1 MGSNLSFI
9 NKAKHRGSYELL
21 GLLLLS
27 IGYLLHSPSSLASVN
42 LSRVPDVLYEG
53 SLLTF
58 YAKPNNFLSSSK
70 NEFRASLITADNQ
83 EIILETFVNSK
94 NNKAQIRL
102 PLLPVNANN
111 VFRITLKTSGAD
123 ISSNEAEA
131 TTRLLTRQPTN
142 LNLNLYSEK
151 PINPEINLNAALEI
165 PNTANSG
172 LFSNVVIGP
181 QGSTGPAGPIGP
193 TGPQGPIGLTGPA
206 GPQGPIGLTGPIG
219 PAGPSTVTG
228 ANVIGP
234 VQNAIAATIA
244 QSLLNGA
251 NTLQLT
257 GGNPLIL
264 NTPSPANI
272 TLPSTGTLATTTGL
286 TPISVNSTPI
296 NLNALGNSASIN
308 VTGLNFIKITDSTP
322 ANTDSNADQLK
333 RLTGG
338 IPGQRVTIL
347 FNTSVRV
354 NNSTTFAVDELDLAG
369 TTNKTFNTKDV
380 LELIYDGSLWH
391 EISRSEN

>member
-1 MGSNLSFI
+1 MGRNLSFI
-9 NKAKHRGSYELL
+9 NKTKHRLSYDLI
-21 GLLLLS
+21 GLLLFS
-27 IGYLLHSPSSLASVN
+27 IGYLLNTSSSLASVN
-42 LSRVPDVLYEG
+42 LSKVPDVLYEG

-58 YAKPNNFLSSSK
+58 YAKPNKFLSSSK
-70 NEFRASLITADNQ
+70 NEFRVSLITADNQ

-102 PLLPVNANN
+102 PLLPTDANN
-111 VFRITLKTSGAD
+111 VFRVTLKTSGAD
-123 ISSNEAEA
+123 ISLNKAEA
-131 TTRLLTRQPTN
+131 ITRLLTRQATN

-165 PNTANSG
+165 PSTTNSG

-181 QGSTGPAGPIGP
+181 QGSAGATGPAGPAGPQDPIGP
-193 TGPQGPIGLTGPA
+193 AGPVGLQGPIGPA
-206 GPQGPIGLTGPIG
+206 GPTG

-251 NTLQLT
+251 NSLQLA
-257 GGNPLIL
+257 GGSSLVL
-264 NTPSPANI
+264 NTPSPTNI

-286 TPISVNSTPI
+286 TPISLNSTPI
-296 NLNALGNSASIN
+296 NLNALGNSASVS
-308 VTGLNFIKITDSTP
+308 VTGLNFIRITDSTP
-322 ANTDSNADQLK
+322 ANTDSNADQLR

-347 FNTSVRV
+347 FDTSVRV
-354 NNSTTFAVDELDLAG
+354 NNSTAFAIDELDLAG

-391 EISRSEN
+391 EVSRSEN

>member
-1 MGSNLSFI
+1 MGRNLSFI
-9 NKAKHRGSYELL
+9 NKTKHRLSYDLI
-21 GLLLLS
+21 GLLLFS
-27 IGYLLHSPSSLASVN
+27 IGYLLNTSSSLASVN
-42 LSRVPDVLYEG
+42 LSKVPDVLYEG

-58 YAKPNNFLSSSK
+58 YAKPNKFLSSSK
-70 NEFRASLITADNQ
+70 NEFRVSLITADNQ

-102 PLLPVNANN
+102 PLLPTDANN
-111 VFRITLKTSGAD
+111 VFRVTLKTSGAD
-123 ISSNEAEA
+123 ISLNKAEA
-131 TTRLLTRQPTN
+131 ITRLLTRQATN

-165 PNTANSG
+165 PSTTNSG

-181 QGSTGPAGPIGP
+181 QGSAGATGPA
-193 TGPQGPIGLTGPA
+193 GPA
-206 GPQGPIGLTGPIG
+206 GPQGPIGPAGPVGLQGPIGPAGPTG

-244 QSLLNGA
+244 QSLLYGA
-251 NTLQLT
+251 NSLQLA
-257 GGNPLIL
+257 GGSSLVL
-264 NTPSPANI
+264 NTPSPTNI

-286 TPISVNSTPI
+286 TPISLNSTPI
-296 NLNALGNSASIN
+296 NLNALGNSASVS
-308 VTGLNFIKITDSTP
+308 VTGLNFIRITDSTP
-322 ANTDSNADQLK
+322 ANTDSNADQLR

-347 FNTSVRV
+347 FDTSVRV
-354 NNSTTFAVDELDLAG
+354 NNSTAFAIDELDLAG

-391 EISRSEN
+391 EVSRSEN

>member
-322 ANTDSNADQLK
+322 ANTDSNADQIK

-354 NNSTTFAVDELDLAG
+354 NNSTAFAVDELDLAG

>member
-58 YAKPNNFLSSSK
+58 YAKPNNFLSSSE

-172 LFSNVVIGP
+172 LFSDVVIGP

-193 TGPQGPIGLTGPA
+193 IGPQGPIGLTGPA
-206 GPQGPIGLTGPIG
+206 GPQGPIGLTGP
-219 PAGPSTVTG
+219 AGPQGPTTVTG

-234 VQNAIAATIA
+234 VQNAFAATVA
-244 QSLLNGA
+244 QSLLNGS
-251 NTLQLT
+251 NSLQLT
-257 GGNPLIL
+257 GGNSLVL
-264 NTPSPANI
+264 NTPSPTNI
-272 TLPSTGTLATTTGL
+272 TLPNTGTLATTTGL
-286 TPISVNSTPI
+286 TPISLSSTPI
-296 NLNALGNSASIN
+296 NLNALGNSASVS
-308 VTGLNFIKITDSTP
+308 VTGLNFIRITDSTP

-338 IPGQRVTIL
+338 IAGQRVIIL
-347 FNTSVRV
+347 FDTSVRV
-354 NNSTTFAVDELDLAG
+354 NNSTAFAVDELDLAG

>member
-1 MGSNLSFI
+1 MWILFF
-9 NKAKHRGSYELL
+9 
-21 GLLLLS
+21 
-27 IGYLLHSPSSLASVN
+27 IGYLLHTPPSLASVN

-58 YAKPNNFLSSSK
+58 YAKPNNFLNSSK

-83 EIILETFVNSK
+83 EILLETFVNSK
-94 NNKAQIRL
+94 NDKAQIRL

-123 ISSNEAEA
+123 VSSNEAEA
-131 TTRLLTRQPTN
+131 ITRLLTRQPTN

-181 QGSTGPAGPIGP
+181 QGSTGPIGPAGPA
-193 TGPQGPIGLTGPA
+193 GPQGPIGLTGPA

-219 PAGPSTVTG
+219 PAGPTTVTG

-257 GGNPLIL
+257 GGNSLIL

-286 TPISVNSTPI
+286 TPVSLNLTPV
-296 NLNALGNSASIN
+296 NLNALGNSASVS

-347 FNTSVRV
+347 FDTSVRV
-354 NNSTTFAVDELDLAG
+354 NNSTAFAIDELDLAG

-380 LELIYDGSLWH
+380 LELIYDGSLWY
-391 EISRSEN
+391 EVSRSEN

>member
-1 MGSNLSFI
+1 MGRNLSFI
-9 NKAKHRGSYELL
+9 NKTKYRFSYELL
-21 GLLLLS
+21 GLLLFL
-27 IGYLLHSPSSLASVN
+27 IGYLLHPPSSLASVN

-58 YAKPNNFLSSSK
+58 YAKPNKFLSSSK
-70 NEFRASLITADNQ
+70 NEFHVSLITADNQ

-102 PLLPVNANN
+102 PLLPTDANN
-111 VFRITLKTSGAD
+111 VFRVTLKTSGAD
-123 ISSNEAEA
+123 ISLNKAEA
-131 TTRLLTRQPTN
+131 ITRLLTRQATN

-165 PNTANSG
+165 PSTTNSG

-181 QGSTGPAGPIGP
+181 QGSAGP
-193 TGPQGPIGLTGPA
+193 TGPAGPA
-206 GPQGPIGLTGPIG
+206 GPQGPIGPAGPVGLQGPIGPAGPTG

-251 NTLQLT
+251 NSLQLA
-257 GGNPLIL
+257 GGSSLVL
-264 NTPSPANI
+264 NTPSPTNI

-286 TPISVNSTPI
+286 TPISLNSTPI
-296 NLNALGNSASIN
+296 NLNALGNSASVS
-308 VTGLNFIKITDSTP
+308 VTGLNFIRITDSTP
-322 ANTDSNADQLK
+322 ANTDSNADQLR

-347 FNTSVRV
+347 FDTSVRV
-354 NNSTTFAVDELDLAG
+354 NNSTAFAIDELDLAG

-391 EISRSEN
+391 EVSRSEN

>member
-142 LNLNLYSEK
+142 LNVNLYSEK

>member
-58 YAKPNNFLSSSK
+58 YAKPNNFLSSSE

-94 NNKAQIRL
+94 NDKAQIRL
-102 PLLPVNANN
+102 PLLPTDANN
-111 VFRITLKTSGAD
+111 IFRVTLKTSGAD
-123 ISSNEAEA
+123 ISSNKAEA
-131 TTRLLTRQPTN
+131 ITRLLTRQATN

-165 PNTANSG
+165 PSTTNSG

-181 QGSTGPAGPIGP
+181 QGNAGATGPAGPA
-193 TGPQGPIGLTGPA
+193 GPQGPIGPA
-206 GPQGPIGLTGPIG
+206 GPVGLQGPIGLTGPIG

-251 NTLQLT
+251 NSLQLT
-257 GGNPLIL
+257 GGNSLVL
-264 NTPSPANI
+264 NTPSPTNI
-272 TLPSTGTLATTTGL
+272 TLPNTGTLATTTGL
-286 TPISVNSTPI
+286 TPISLNSTPI
-296 NLNALGNSASIN
+296 NLNALGNSASVS
-308 VTGLNFIKITDSTP
+308 VTGLNFIRITDSTP

-338 IPGQRVTIL
+338 IAGQRVIIL
-347 FNTSVRV
+347 FDTSVRV
-354 NNSTTFAVDELDLAG
+354 NNSTAFAVDELDLAG